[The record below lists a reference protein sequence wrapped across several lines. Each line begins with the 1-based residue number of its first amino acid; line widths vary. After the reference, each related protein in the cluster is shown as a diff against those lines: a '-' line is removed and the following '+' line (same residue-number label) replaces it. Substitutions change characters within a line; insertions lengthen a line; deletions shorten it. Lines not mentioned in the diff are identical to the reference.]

1 MPPAPTG
8 SASRSVGVPPTPDS
22 CVFMMEAGG
31 PDPAAGAD
39 DRRLSALSELLPQP
53 PSPRQAGH
61 RGLPSVASLPL
72 LSPRGGDQCLAP
84 SLPTHFHPPL
94 HSSLPPV
101 WSHVTSIRLSLE
113 SHLVCDPRT
122 LLHVSKVTSAVRPP
136 KRFLAATRFV
146 APPFPR
152 RCPPSF
158 PHVPHTMFH
167 VACCTFIP
175 PAMLF
180 PDAFGRPFR
189 WFRGPSP
196 HVWTSSF
203 PELPTACTLSIRPGP
218 LASPLFFTIHSS
230 LRLSFPDPHSVPCA
244 SALSPSQSRT

>member
-1 MPPAPTG
+1 
-8 SASRSVGVPPTPDS
+8 
-22 CVFMMEAGG
+22 MMEAGG

-53 PSPRQAGH
+53 PSPRRAGL

-158 PHVPHTMFH
+158 PHVPHTIFH

-175 PAMLF
+175 PAMLL

-196 HVWTSSF
+196 HAHRLYSF
-203 PELPTACTLSIRPGP
+203 YPSR
-218 LASPLFFTIHSS
+218 ASGFSAFFYD
-230 LRLSFPDPHSVPCA
+230 SFV
-244 SALSPSQSRT
+244 SPSLLPGSSQCSLCVCALAISISHLTGT